1 MKAITSLILKIF
13 IKDYSNVEDPSVRS
27 KYGALEGWVSVVVN
41 IILFIIKFLLGVLIN
56 SVSLIADAF
65 HTLSDMFTSFVVL
78 FGFKLSQK
86 PPDKEHPFGHGRMEP
101 VSALIMSVLLFVAGI
116 EFFQKSFYRIL
127 NPDPSHASV
136 LIIAIIFAT
145 LVIKELLARF
155 AFILGDA
162 IDSQALK
169 VDGYHHRC
177 DAVTTIFVLIA
188 MVASRYG
195 LYYIDGVMGVFVSLA
210 IMYSGYLAGKEAID
224 PLLGAAV
231 SKEILLKIE
240 KIAKAYEGV
249 LGVHDIIY
257 QSYGQTRIISLHLE
271 VSDKEDVNKL
281 HILSEEVEEA
291 ISESFGGVVV
301 AHIDP
306 VNREHPLYDNIYQT
320 ISEIVSNDNRVKS
333 FHELRIVGKK
343 IDKCNVVFDIALN
356 DTVDDSLVQKVKIS
370 IANKFKSKYPHMR
383 VVINAEPRYVYNL

>member
-145 LVIKELLARF
+145 LVVKELLARF

-281 HILSEEVEEA
+281 HILSEEVDHVEMFE
-291 ISESFGGVVV
+291 
-301 AHIDP
+301 
-306 VNREHPLYDNIYQT
+306 
-320 ISEIVSNDNRVKS
+320 
-333 FHELRIVGKK
+333 
-343 IDKCNVVFDIALN
+343 
-356 DTVDDSLVQKVKIS
+356 
-370 IANKFKSKYPHMR
+370 
-383 VVINAEPRYVYNL
+383 NLFFII